1 MLDSNVLRR
10 GIRRVALTTGE
21 QKLESSEIIASE
33 TRHYELVLMVHPDQS
48 EQVPG
53 MIDRCKSFVTT
64 RGGTVHRVEDWG
76 RRQLAYPILKVAKA
90 HYLLFNIECSKSDVR
105 ELDRSFKFNDAII
118 RHLCVSSSGIP
129 EGSSAMMR
137 VVQKEAARKVEA
149 GVSSQET

>member
-1 MLDSNVLRR
+1 M
-10 GIRRVALTTGE
+10 
-21 QKLESSEIIASE
+21 ESSEVIASE

-118 RHLCVSSSGIP
+118 GTFAFHPRVFQKEVSHDESSSKRGC
-129 EGSSAMMR
+129 
-137 VVQKEAARKVEA
+137 KKVEM
-149 GVSSQET
+149 GYHHRRIDTMSFYGNHYRICIGEFYEY

>member
-1 MLDSNVLRR
+1 MGSN
-10 GIRRVALTTGE
+10 
-21 QKLESSEIIASE
+21 E
-33 TRHYELVLMVHPDQS
+33 TIVTEARHYELVLMVHPDQS

-53 MIDRCKSFVTT
+53 MIERCKTFVTT

-118 RHLCVSSSGIP
+118 RHLCVSSSGVP
-129 EGSSAMMR
+129 EGSSPMMK
-137 VVQKEAARKVEA
+137 VVQKEAAKKVET
-149 GVSSQET
+149 GVSATES

>member
-1 MLDSNVLRR
+1 MESNEV
-10 GIRRVALTTGE
+10 
-21 QKLESSEIIASE
+21 IASE

-90 HYLLFNIECSKSDVR
+90 HYLLFNIECSKSDVK
-105 ELDRSFKFNDAII
+105 ELDRAFKFNDAII
-118 RHLCVSSSGIP
+118 RHLCVLSSGIP

-137 VVQKEAARKVEA
+137 VVQQEAAKKVEM
-149 GVSSQET
+149 GVSSQEN

>member
-1 MLDSNVLRR
+1 MLDSGFLRR
-10 GIRRVALTTGE
+10 ENNASLKPKE
-21 QKLESSEIIASE
+21 KELESNEGIVNE

-90 HYLLFNIECSKSDVR
+90 HYLLFNIECSKSDIR

-137 VVQKEAARKVEA
+137 VVQKEAAKKAEI
-149 GVSSQET
+149 GVSSQEN

>member
-1 MLDSNVLRR
+1 MEN
-10 GIRRVALTTGE
+10 
-21 QKLESSEIIASE
+21 SEVIASE
-33 TRHYELVLMVHPDQS
+33 ARHYELVLMVHPDQS

-118 RHLCVSSSGIP
+118 RHLCVLSSGIP

-137 VVQKEAARKVEA
+137 VVQQEAAKKVEM
-149 GVSSQET
+149 GVSSQEN

>member
-1 MLDSNVLRR
+1 M
-10 GIRRVALTTGE
+10 
-21 QKLESSEIIASE
+21 ESSEVIASE

-53 MIDRCKSFVTT
+53 MIDRCKSFVNT

-118 RHLCVSSSGIP
+118 RHLCVLSSGIP

-137 VVQKEAARKVEA
+137 VVQQEAAKKSEMGA
-149 GVSSQET
+149 SSQEN

>member
-1 MLDSNVLRR
+1 MD
-10 GIRRVALTTGE
+10 
-21 QKLESSEIIASE
+21 SSEVIASE
-33 TRHYELVLMVHPDQS
+33 TRHYALVLMVHPDQS

-118 RHLCVSSSGIP
+118 RHLCVLSSGIP
-129 EGSSAMMR
+129 VGSSATMR
-137 VVQKEAARKVEA
+137 VVQQEAAKKVEV
-149 GVSSQET
+149 GISSQEN

>member
-1 MLDSNVLRR
+1 M
-10 GIRRVALTTGE
+10 
-21 QKLESSEIIASE
+21 ESSKVSASE

-118 RHLCVSSSGIP
+118 RHLCVASSGIP

-137 VVQKEAARKVEA
+137 VVQKEAAKKVEV
-149 GVSSQET
+149 GTSSQES

>member
-1 MLDSNVLRR
+1 M
-10 GIRRVALTTGE
+10 
-21 QKLESSEIIASE
+21 ESSEIVASE

-90 HYLLFNIECSKSDVR
+90 HYLLFNIECSKSDIR

-137 VVQKEAARKVEA
+137 VVQKEAAKKVETGA
-149 GVSSQET
+149 PSQDS

>member
-1 MLDSNVLRR
+1 ML
-10 GIRRVALTTGE
+10 VALTTGE
-21 QKLESSEIIASE
+21 KKLESSDIIANE

-64 RGGTVHRVEDWG
+64 RGGTIHRVEDWG

-118 RHLCVSSSGIP
+118 RYLCVSSSGIP

-137 VVQKEAARKVEA
+137 VVQKEAAKKVETGA
-149 GVSSQET
+149 LSQEN

>member
-1 MLDSNVLRR
+1 ME
-10 GIRRVALTTGE
+10 G
-21 QKLESSEIIASE
+21 SEDIASE

-118 RHLCVSSSGIP
+118 RHLCVSSRYSR
-129 EGSSAMMR
+129 GSSAMMR
-137 VVQKEAARKVEA
+137 VVQKEAAKKVET
-149 GVSSQET
+149 GVSSQEN

>member
-1 MLDSNVLRR
+1 ML
-10 GIRRVALTTGE
+10 VALTTGE
-21 QKLESSEIIASE
+21 KKLESSDIIANE

-64 RGGTVHRVEDWG
+64 RGGTIHRVEDWG

-137 VVQKEAARKVEA
+137 VVQKEAAKKVETGA
-149 GVSSQET
+149 LSQEN

>member
-1 MLDSNVLRR
+1 M
-10 GIRRVALTTGE
+10 
-21 QKLESSEIIASE
+21 ESSEVIASE

-90 HYLLFNIECSKSDVR
+90 HYLLFNIECSKSDIR

-118 RHLCVSSSGIP
+118 RHLCVLSSGIP

-137 VVQKEAARKVEA
+137 VVQQEAAKKVEM
-149 GVSSQET
+149 GVASQEN

>member
-1 MLDSNVLRR
+1 M
-10 GIRRVALTTGE
+10 
-21 QKLESSEIIASE
+21 ESSEVIASE

-118 RHLCVSSSGIP
+118 RHLCVLSSGIP

-137 VVQKEAARKVEA
+137 VVQQEAAKKSEMGA
-149 GVSSQET
+149 SSQEN

>member
-1 MLDSNVLRR
+1 MESNEV
-10 GIRRVALTTGE
+10 
-21 QKLESSEIIASE
+21 IASE

-90 HYLLFNIECSKSDVR
+90 HYLLFNIECSKSDIR

-118 RHLCVSSSGIP
+118 RHLCVLSSGIP

-137 VVQKEAARKVEA
+137 VVQQEAAKKVEM
-149 GVSSQET
+149 GVSSQEN

>member
-1 MLDSNVLRR
+1 MESNEV
-10 GIRRVALTTGE
+10 
-21 QKLESSEIIASE
+21 IASE

-118 RHLCVSSSGIP
+118 RHLCVLSSGIP

-137 VVQKEAARKVEA
+137 VVQQEAAKKVEV
-149 GVSSQET
+149 GISSQEN

>member
-1 MLDSNVLRR
+1 M
-10 GIRRVALTTGE
+10 
-21 QKLESSEIIASE
+21 IANE

-90 HYLLFNIECSKSDVR
+90 HYLLFNIECSKSDIS

-118 RHLCVSSSGIP
+118 RHLCVLTSGIP

-137 VVQKEAARKVEA
+137 ALQKEAAKKVEV
-149 GVSSQET
+149 GVSSQGN